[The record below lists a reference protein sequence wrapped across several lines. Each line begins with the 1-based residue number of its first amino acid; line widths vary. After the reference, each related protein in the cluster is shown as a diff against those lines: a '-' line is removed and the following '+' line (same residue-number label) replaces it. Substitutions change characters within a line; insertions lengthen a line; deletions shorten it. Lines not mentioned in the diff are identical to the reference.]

1 MKQKQRDQIILPE
14 SRGNASTTVL
24 ERAFAR
30 VKGGKVFAKPKRT
43 GSTSVTAQTARRP
56 GPRGHKGRGL
66 GEARLLHPIR
76 EMRGTN
82 YQVCGLFPF
91 PMGGGSPLEGVPLG
105 RNLLS
110 GEPVCCDPISWFLK
124 LRVISNPSAFVMAN
138 PGLGKSSL
146 LRRMAIGLAAFGVW
160 PLILGDIKGEH
171 VAMIEAL
178 GGAVLPLGRGV
189 GHINPLD
196 DCGAMAAAKL
206 LLPARAEELLDELH
220 SRRRS
225 LIASLI
231 AILRKKPL
239 DEREESILD
248 RCLTVLEARHAESGT
263 VPVMA
268 DLRQV
273 LKDKPVEVREVALDR
288 GNDARYEDITEGLES
303 SLNSLCGSG
312 AFGQMFAH
320 PSTNKIDASRP
331 MVFDLSRISQT
342 ESDLRS
348 ATLMA
353 CWSAG
358 FGTVTTSNMLADD
371 GVIERQR
378 FLVILD
384 ELWNTLAAGPGIVD
398 QVNALTRLN
407 REWGVGQIMAS
418 HTPSDLMAVRG
429 EEDRAKAKGIMDRC
443 GIKILGGLAKSEMP
457 LLTESVPLSM
467 REQEQLANWQDPPA
481 WNRRGDEAL
490 EYTNDDVYQ
499 PTDQAFTDDELTQWL
514 ADDENAAWYFDD
526 RTTTPPPG
534 QGKFFIKV
542 GSRAGIPFSME
553 FTPTERRSQV
563 HDTEKKWHEAKSR
576 AAQER
581 GDR

>member
-1 MKQKQRDQIILPE
+1 MKQKQRDQIVLPA
-14 SRGNASTTVL
+14 SRGTAATTVL
-24 ERAFAR
+24 DRAFAR
-30 VKGGKVFAKPKRT
+30 VKLGKVFAKPKRT
-43 GSTSVTAQTARRP
+43 GSTSVTAMALGRP

-66 GEARLLHPIR
+66 GEAQLLHPIR

-171 VAMIEAL
+171 VAMIEHL

-196 DCGAMAAAKL
+196 DCGAVAAAKL
-206 LLPARAEELLDELH
+206 LSPARAEELLDELH

-248 RCLTVLEARHAESGT
+248 RCLTVLETRHAQSGT

-288 GNDARYEDITEGLES
+288 GDDARYEDITEGLES

-320 PSTNKIDASRP
+320 PSTNRIDASRP

-342 ESDLRS
+342 ESDLRA

-418 HTPSDLMAVRG
+418 HTPSDLLAVRG

-490 EYTNDDVYQ
+490 EYTNDDVYA

-542 GSRAGIPFSME
+542 GARAGIPFSME

-581 GDR
+581 GER

>member
-1 MKQKQRDQIILPE
+1 MKQKQRVQIILPA
-14 SRGNASTTVL
+14 SRSAASTTVL
-24 ERAFAR
+24 DRAFSR
-30 VKGGKVFAKPKRT
+30 VRLGKAFAKPQRT
-43 GSTSVTAQTARRP
+43 GSTSVTAKTLGRP

-66 GEARLLHPIR
+66 GEAQLLHPIR

-146 LRRMAIGLAAFGVW
+146 LRRMAIGLAAFGLW

-171 VAMIEAL
+171 VAMIEHL

-196 DCGAMAAAKL
+196 DCGAVAAAKL
-206 LLPARAEELLDELH
+206 LSPGRAEELMDELH

-248 RCLTVLEARHAESGT
+248 RCLTVLETRHAESGT

-288 GNDARYEDITEGLES
+288 GSDARYEDITEGLES

-320 PSTNKIDASRP
+320 PSTNRIDASRP

-342 ESDLRS
+342 ESDLRA

-418 HTPSDLMAVRG
+418 HTPSDLLAVRG

-499 PTDQAFTDDELTQWL
+499 PTDQAFTDEELNEWL
-514 ADDENAAWYFDD
+514 ADEENAAWYFDD

-581 GDR
+581 GEQ

>member
-14 SRGNASTTVL
+14 SRGNAGTTVL
-24 ERAFAR
+24 DRAFAR

-43 GSTSVTAQTARRP
+43 GSTSVTAKALGRP

-66 GEARLLHPIR
+66 GEAQLLHPIR

-171 VAMIEAL
+171 VTMIEHL

-196 DCGAMAAAKL
+196 DCGAVAAAKL
-206 LLPARAEELLDELH
+206 LSPARAEELLDELH

-248 RCLTVLEARHAESGT
+248 RCLTVLETRHAESGT

-288 GNDARYEDITEGLES
+288 GNDERYEAITEGLES

-320 PSTNKIDASRP
+320 PSTNRIDASRP

-342 ESDLRS
+342 ESDLRA

-467 REQEQLANWQDPPA
+467 REQEQLAIWQDPPA
-481 WNRRGDEAL
+481 WNRRGDEAMK
-490 EYTNDDVYQ
+490 YTNDDVYA
-499 PTDQAFTDDELTQWL
+499 PTDQAFTDVELTEWL
-514 ADDENAAWYFDD
+514 ADEENAAWFFDD

-581 GDR
+581 GGQ

>member
-1 MKQKQRDQIILPE
+1 MKQKQRDQIILPA

-24 ERAFAR
+24 DRAFAR
-30 VKGGKVFAKPKRT
+30 VKGGKVFARPKRT
-43 GSTSVTAQTARRP
+43 GSTSVTAKALGRP

-66 GEARLLHPIR
+66 GEAQLLHPIR

-138 PGLGKSSL
+138 PGLGKSSM

-171 VAMIEAL
+171 VAMIEHL

-196 DCGAMAAAKL
+196 DCGSVAAAKL
-206 LLPARAEELLDELH
+206 LSPARAEELLDELH

-248 RCLTVLEARHAESGT
+248 RCLTVLETRHAESGT

-320 PSTNKIDASRP
+320 PSTNRIDASRP

-342 ESDLRS
+342 ESDLRA

-467 REQEQLANWQDPPA
+467 REQEQLAIWQDPPA
-481 WNRRGDEAL
+481 WNRRGDEAM
-490 EYTNDDVYQ
+490 EYTNDDVYA
-499 PTDQAFTDDELTQWL
+499 PTDQAFTDEELTQWL
-514 ADDENAAWYFDD
+514 ANDENAAWYFDD

-581 GDR
+581 GER

>member
-1 MKQKQRDQIILPE
+1 MKQKQRDQIILPA
-14 SRGNASTTVL
+14 SRGNAGTTVL
-24 ERAFAR
+24 DRAFAR
-30 VKGGKVFAKPKRT
+30 VKGGKVFAKPQRT
-43 GSTSVTAQTARRP
+43 GSTSVTAKPLGRP
-56 GPRGHKGRGL
+56 GLRGHKGRGL
-66 GEARLLHPIR
+66 GEAQLLHPIR

-171 VAMIEAL
+171 VAMIEHL

-196 DCGAMAAAKL
+196 DCGAVAAAKL
-206 LLPARAEELLDELH
+206 LSPARAEELLDELH

-248 RCLTVLEARHAESGT
+248 RCLTVLEARHAATGT

-273 LKDKPVEVREVALDR
+273 LKDKPVQVREVALDR
-288 GNDARYEDITEGLES
+288 GDDARYEDITEGLES

-320 PSTNKIDASRP
+320 PSTNRIDASRP

-342 ESDLRS
+342 ESDLRA

-490 EYTNDDVYQ
+490 EYTNDDVYA
-499 PTDQAFTDDELTQWL
+499 PTNQAFTDDELTQWL
-514 ADDENAAWYFDD
+514 ADEENAAWYFDD

-542 GSRAGIPFSME
+542 GSRAGIPFAME
-553 FTPTERRSQV
+553 FTPTERRTQV

-581 GDR
+581 GER

>member
-1 MKQKQRDQIILPE
+1 MAITKRDQLILPAP
-14 SRGNASTTVL
+14 RGAASNTVL
-24 ERAFAR
+24 DRAFAR
-30 VKGGKVFAKPKRT
+30 TKLGRVFAKPRRT
-43 GSTSVTAQTARRP
+43 GSTSVTASSARRA
-56 GPRGHKGRGL
+56 GLRGHKGRGL
-66 GEARLLHPIR
+66 GEAQLLHPIR

-171 VAMIEAL
+171 VTMIEHL

-196 DCGAMAAAKL
+196 DCGAVAAAKL
-206 LLPARAEELLDELH
+206 LSPARAEELLDELH

-225 LIASLI
+225 LIVSLI

-273 LKDKPVEVREVALDR
+273 LKDKPVQVREVALDR
-288 GNDARYEDITEGLES
+288 GDDARYEDITEGLES

-320 PSTNKIDASRP
+320 PSTNRIDASRP

-342 ESDLRS
+342 ESDLRA

-467 REQEQLANWQDPPA
+467 REQEQLAIWQDPPA

-490 EYTNDDVYQ
+490 EYTNDDVYA
-499 PTDQAFTDDELTQWL
+499 PTDQAFTDEELNEWL

>member
-1 MKQKQRDQIILPE
+1 MKQKQRDQIILPA

-24 ERAFAR
+24 DRAFAR
-30 VKGGKVFAKPKRT
+30 VKLGKGIAKPKRT
-43 GSTSVTAQTARRP
+43 GSTSVTAKTLGRP
-56 GPRGHKGRGL
+56 GLRGHKGRGL
-66 GEARLLHPIR
+66 GEAQLLHPIR

-146 LRRMAIGLAAFGVW
+146 LRRMAIGLAAFRVW

-171 VAMIEAL
+171 VAMIEHL

-196 DCGAMAAAKL
+196 DCGAVAAAKL
-206 LLPARAEELLDELH
+206 LSPARAEELLDELH

-273 LKDKPVEVREVALDR
+273 LRDKPVEVREVALDR
-288 GNDARYEDITEGLES
+288 GDDARYEDITEGLES

-320 PSTNKIDASRP
+320 PSTNRIDASRP

-342 ESDLRS
+342 ESDLRA

-418 HTPSDLMAVRG
+418 HTPSDLLAVRG

-490 EYTNDDVYQ
+490 EYTNDDVYA
-499 PTDQAFTDDELTQWL
+499 PTNQAFTDDELTQWL

-581 GDR
+581 GER